1 MSYLGNI
8 SNSTA
13 NIIQGSNTAGQ
24 DAATC
29 TTLLVQNLSFDS
41 AFHSTSSTHT
51 HFNEIKCPGLSVS
64 GTRVC
69 RGQVAITNTQNVNSK
84 CNSAAGTSHLSAYY
98 STASTFTQSG
108 SNMHNLANGLTS
120 VITATNTNSYSSVNP
135 LGLSSTSSFHMFGF
149 LLKD

>member
-8 SNSTA
+8 SHSVA
-13 NIIQGSNTAGQ
+13 NIIYGSNTNGQ

-29 TTLLVQNLSFDS
+29 TTLLVQNAGADS
-41 AFHSTSSTHT
+41 AFHSTNSTHT
-51 HFNEIKCPGLSVS
+51 NFNEVLCLGLSVL

-69 RGQVAITNTQNVNSK
+69 RGEVAMTNTQNVNSK
-84 CNSAAGTSHLSAYY
+84 CNSAAGSTHFSGYYNSAP
-98 STASTFTQSG
+98 FFVQNG

-120 VITATNTNSYSSVNP
+120 VITATNANGYSAANPFGLAATNA
-135 LGLSSTSSFHMFGF
+135 FHMFGF